1 MSLIYGMET
10 FFLPRGLLMH
20 SSSLSFQKT
29 HIFHTGSY
37 TLEFMLLLVL
47 LLLSISTYIYAN
59 VKQNMQPNK
68 SSKMKSKCRKFV
80 IILSILIVL
89 SLISVNLISFLG
101 RQSNNLPR
109 GLSLLSHSS
118 RYMY

>member
-37 TLEFMLLLVL
+37 ILEFMLLLVL
-47 LLLSISTYIYAN
+47 LLLGATVYIYAN
-59 VKQNMQPNK
+59 VKQNVEPVK
-68 SSKMKSKCRKFV
+68 SNKMKSEYMFDVRDPSR
-80 IILSILIVL
+80 IEDRSY
-89 SLISVNLISFLG
+89 SVDSHVHFQPA
-101 RQSNNLPR
+101 REPPR
-109 GLSLLSHSS
+109 SLSLLSDL
-118 RYMY
+118 